1 MAYEQIEGVHV
12 FSDGEPQANAVAQMS
27 VLVQHGDVASAA
39 LMADHHL
46 GYSQPIGGV
55 VAYHDSISPSG
66 VGFDI
71 ACGVKAVRIDSP
83 GALDAIELPTLAD
96 EIARRVNFGLGGR
109 TGDVSEHDLF
119 DSDAWTTVDFL
130 RGNEK
135 LKQKARE
142 QLGTVG
148 SGNHYVDV
156 LVEDATGDVWVAC
169 HFGSRGLGHT
179 IATAF
184 LNFAHG
190 READARSNDAMDAPP
205 TLIEAS
211 SELGEQY
218 LAAMH
223 LAGDYAYAG
232 RDMVIEQVLGIL
244 AADAEKTVH
253 NHHNFAWREY
263 DAWVIRK
270 GATPAFPGQSGFVGG
285 SMGDIAAIVT
295 GTAEDNRTMNSTVH
309 GAGRIMGR
317 GQAKGNR
324 RGTRPG
330 LITRQ
335 MMSDAT
341 KQFGTVVRGG
351 DVDES
356 PHVYRPLAGVLAAHA
371 DSISVDHVLR
381 PVVVVMAGADIRD
394 PYKD

>member
-1 MAYEQIEGVHV
+1 MTYQQIEGVHV
-12 FSDGEPQANAVAQMS
+12 FSAGEPQANAVAQMS
-27 VLVQHGDVASAA
+27 ALVQHGDVAGAA

-55 VAYHDSISPSG
+55 VSYHDQISPSG

-71 ACGVKAVRIDSP
+71 ACGVKAVRVSGLEDE
-83 GALDAIELPTLAD
+83 LDLSYVDLAD

-109 TGDVSEHDLF
+109 TGDVSDHSLF

-156 LVEDATGDVWVAC
+156 LIEDATDDVWVAC
-169 HFGSRGLGHT
+169 HFGSRGFGHT

-190 READARSNDAMDAPP
+190 RESDARSNDAMDAPP
-205 TLIEAS
+205 TLIDAS

-244 AADAEKTVH
+244 NAEATKTVH

-295 GTAEDNRTMNSTVH
+295 GTQEDPRSMNSTVH

-324 RGTRPG
+324 KGTRPG
-330 LITRQ
+330 LVTRQ
-335 MMSDAT
+335 MMSEAT
-341 KQFGTVVRGG
+341 GEFGTVVRGG

-371 DSISVDHVLR
+371 DSISIDHVLR